1 MKNHMLQALASLDTA
16 LDRLERELDHEF
28 HMDRD
33 RHNLASLAREM
44 RETFDRLQVC
54 AHPCNRNHNRL
65 ADDEGPQ
72 KARTLQEVSEQI
84 HGKARKP

>member
-1 MKNHMLQALASLDTA
+1 MKNHMLQALATLDTV
-16 LDRLERELDHEF
+16 LDRLERELDEEVRLNHD
-28 HMDRD
+28 H
-33 RHNLASLAREM
+33 HNLASLAREM

-72 KARTLQEVSEQI
+72 KARTLQEVEEQI
-84 HGKARKP
+84 HGKARTR